1 MDVVVVRVSEVG
13 DVRAHACPA
22 VIPPHMIRDEIE
34 DHFQAGRMG
43 PLHQGLEFIHPFR
56 FYISEIRIDV
66 IIVRDGVGGSGV
78 SLGEGPAGGMAEDAR
93 IPDVGYSEGFEIGE
107 RGGVDR

>member
-1 MDVVVVRVSEVG
+1 MDVIVIRVSEVG
-13 DVRAHACPA
+13 DVLAHPLPS
-22 VIPPHMIRDEIE
+22 VIPPHMIGDEIE
-34 DHFQAGRMG
+34 DHLQSGRVG

-56 FYISEIRIDV
+56 FYISEIRVDI
-66 IIVRDGVGGSGV
+66 IIVRDGVGGAGV

-93 IPDVGYSEGFEIGE
+93 IPDVGHSEGFEIGE